1 MPESKELFSESSEAV
16 SKSQRRRDA
25 LELKSLARDLIA
37 MGAPRLARV
46 PLDEELR
53 AAVDDARRIRSNVA
67 RKRQLQFVAKLLRR
81 IDPEP
86 IKQALEAIEND
97 ARQLTVRQHRTEAWR
112 DYLLES
118 GDLAVSELM
127 QVRHGADAQ
136 VIRQH
141 IRQARSEA
149 TRDKPPA
156 AARALF
162 RLLREMDEAAPL
174 PPLQSNSS

>member
-1 MPESKELFSESSEAV
+1 MPESKENFTETNDLV

-37 MGAPRLARV
+37 MNASRLARI
-46 PLDEELR
+46 PLDDSLR
-53 AAVDDARRIRSNVA
+53 AAIDEARRIHSHVA

-81 IDPEP
+81 SDPEP
-86 IKQALEAIEND
+86 ITAALAAMQQD
-97 ARQLTVRQHRTEAWR
+97 ALQIAARQHRVEAWR
-112 DYLLES
+112 DHLIET
-118 GDLAVSELM
+118 GDVGVGEL
-127 QVRHGADAQ
+127 VEARHSADVQA
-136 VIRQH
+136 IRQH

-149 TRDKPPA
+149 SRNKPPA

-174 PPLQSNSS
+174 PPRVPDRS